1 MITNGLPADNCHQC
15 CQQLQDFGSTEVI
28 ATRTKGA
35 SPKVAYNPMQFVK
48 TAPPKLVT
56 TAQEQLK
63 KADQIK
69 KIRETNKDEAEEWQA
84 VRIIHLSPPP
94 PPPPPPPPA
103 PSPLPSSGSP
113 AHYTQTHGH
122 GRSCF
127 QHHLAGAEPTTPTT
141 RWRSSFECHLA
152 VAGLTSMKIRI

>member
-1 MITNGLPADNCHQC
+1 M
-15 CQQLQDFGSTEVI
+15 I

-69 KIRETNKDEAEEWQA
+69 QIRETNKDEAEEWQA

-94 PPPPPPPPA
+94 RPLPPA
-103 PSPLPSSGSP
+103 
-113 AHYTQTHGH
+113 
-122 GRSCF
+122 
-127 QHHLAGAEPTTPTT
+127 
-141 RWRSSFECHLA
+141 
-152 VAGLTSMKIRI
+152 I